1 MLDQL
6 FGTLEKFCE
15 EDEKLSLRRIE
26 EQYLSNAKKQLERWH
41 DVRNSRRADDLVNLL
56 ETMDRE
62 LETYKL
68 VTWSQNKED
77 TRSR

>member
-6 FGTLEKFCE
+6 FGTLE
-15 EDEKLSLRRIE
+15 IE